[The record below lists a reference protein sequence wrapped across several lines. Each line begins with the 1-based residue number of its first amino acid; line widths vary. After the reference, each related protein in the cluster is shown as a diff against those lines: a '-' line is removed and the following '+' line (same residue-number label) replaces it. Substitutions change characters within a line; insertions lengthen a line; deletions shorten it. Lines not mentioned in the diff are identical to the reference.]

1 MRLGPTA
8 IRSLCLWAIWAP
20 FALVA
25 CSRTE
30 PAAPEPIAPGPGE
43 RAAPQRDSAEVEALR
58 ALGYAESAKD
68 VSPEALRGVLHRAD
82 GHVGGQT
89 YLTHATICTSEL
101 IDTRGRVLR
110 SWTHAP
116 CESWDNTVLLPDG
129 DVLAI
134 HQDPVEGEGD
144 APVLA
149 SRSLVRLSWEGE
161 LRWQVRDSY
170 HHDVA
175 LTPTGEIVTMVRRQ
189 RLLPEVH
196 PEAPVRDHHLVLL
209 DAGGEV
215 TDEVSLYDVLA
226 ASPETFTFKPVG
238 PWEVTG
244 EVHVDLLHPNSV
256 EWMSSEELAAAN
268 PLLDTG
274 HVLVCL
280 RTQDSVAILDWETKR
295 CVWSWGQGILSG
307 PHDAQ
312 ILPNGHLLVFDNGLS
327 REQSRVLEVAIP
339 SGEILWEYPSAKGH
353 ERFFTN
359 SRGAAQRLPNG
370 GTLITVSDF
379 AYVLELDAE
388 GRVVW
393 AYRNEHENEEGE
405 PLAIVRARRIPGR
418 EDEAS
423 KPAVAVD

>member
-1 MRLGPTA
+1 MRLRWLA
-8 IRSLCLWAIWAP
+8 LA
-20 FALVA
+20 ALVA
-25 CSRTE
+25 CSPSE
-30 PAAPEPIAPGPGE
+30 PEAPALESPPV
-43 RAAPQRDSAEVEALR
+43 PQPDSADVEALR

-68 VSPEALRGVLHRAD
+68 VAPDALRGVMHRAD
-82 GHVGGQT
+82 GVEPGQT

-101 IDTRGRVLR
+101 LDTRGRVLR
-110 SWTHAP
+110 SWTHTP

-134 HQDPVEGEGD
+134 HQDPVDGEGD

-149 SRSLVRLSWEGE
+149 SRSLLRLSWEGE
-161 LRWQVRDSY
+161 LRWQVHDSY

-175 LTPTGEIVTMVRRQ
+175 LTPAGEIVTMVRRQ

-209 DAGGEV
+209 NADGEV
-215 TDEVSLYDVLA
+215 TDEVSLYDVLR
-226 ASPETFTFKPVG
+226 ASPETFAFKPVS

-256 EWMSSEELAAAN
+256 EWLSSKELAAAN

-280 RTQDSVAILDWETKR
+280 RTQDSVVIVDWETKR
-295 CVWSWGQGILSG
+295 CVWSWGQGVLSG

-312 ILPNGHLLVFDNGLS
+312 VLPNGNLLVFDNGLS
-327 REQSRVLEVAIP
+327 RESSRVLEVAIP
-339 SGEILWEYPSAKGH
+339 SGEILWQYPSQKGH

-359 SRGAAQRLPNG
+359 SRGAAQRLPGG

-379 AYVLELDAE
+379 AYVLEIDAG

-393 AYRNEHENEEGE
+393 AYRNEHENAEGE
-405 PLAIVRARRIPGR
+405 PLAIVRARRIPGP
-418 EDEAS
+418 EARAA
-423 KPAVAVD
+423 KPAGATD